1 MDQCQIAFWK
11 LESMTF
17 CDSHNLICSVP
28 VSVDRWA
35 ENLKGSAVGQEWILS
50 QQIPSHFSLV

>member
-17 CDSHNLICSVP
+17 CDSHNLYVLCQ
-28 VSVDRWA
+28 VSVDRRA